1 METVSFTRM
10 EDGSREDYLLLDRL
24 EHEHNNSTADRIM
37 LHLTQLKSS
46 LGGYKIDRLEHTL
59 QTATRAYHDGA
70 NEEMVVAALLH
81 DIGDLMAPHNHSE
94 VAAAILKP
102 YVKKRTYWVIKHH
115 GRFQTYYYAHHL
127 GGDRNAR
134 DKYRDHPFYQDA
146 VDFCQNWDQPSFDPN
161 YKSMV
166 LEDFEP
172 MLRRIFSR
180 DPFSVFEAEI
190 F

>member
-24 EHEHNNSTADRIM
+24 EHEYNDSTADRIM
-37 LHLTQLKSS
+37 LYLAQLKNS
-46 LGGYKIDRLEHTL
+46 LGGYKIDRLEHSL
-59 QTATRAYHDGA
+59 QTATRAYYDGA

-94 VAAAILKP
+94 VAAAVLKP
-102 YVKKRTYWVIKHH
+102 YVTKQTYWVIKHH
-115 GRFQTYYYAHHL
+115 GGFQAYYYAHHL

-161 YKSMV
+161 YKSMT

-180 DPFSVFEAEI
+180 DPFSVF
-190 F
+190 